1 MNINREC
8 ERIFLDYEDVSKD
21 WIRIGHAISQLSACV
36 QNPDFMCPQDLEI
49 FNDNCKMV
57 SENMNETI
65 TNTKKELN
73 ELYKRVL
80 EVYKLKLGE

>member
-1 MNINREC
+1 
-8 ERIFLDYEDVSKD
+8 
-21 WIRIGHAISQLSACV
+21 
-36 QNPDFMCPQDLEI
+36 MCPQDLEI
-49 FNDNCKMV
+49 FQDNCKMV

-65 TNTKKELN
+65 VNTKKELN

>member
-1 MNINREC
+1 MNIEREC
-8 ERIFLDYEDVSKD
+8 SSIFLQYKDLSND
-21 WIRIGHAISQLSACV
+21 WIRIGHAISHLSAIV

>member
-8 ERIFLDYEDVSKD
+8 ESIFLDYEDVSND
-21 WIRIGHAISQLSACV
+21 WIRIGNAISQLSACV

>member
-1 MNINREC
+1 MNVEREC
-8 ERIFLDYEDVSKD
+8 KNIFEDYKD
-21 WIRIGHAISQLSACV
+21 LSNDWNRVGHAISHLSAIV

-49 FNDNCKMV
+49 FNDNCKMI